1 MKFQVLQQ
9 DLLPVLQA
17 VSRSVGSKS
26 SMPVLDNILLSV
38 EGNNLKIAATNLEIG
53 VIKLLPVEVIEGG
66 ELTVPAKTLFELV
79 SGIKQT
85 KLEFESGES
94 VLHISS
100 GKFKA
105 KINGIPAVEFPIIP
119 IPQDEAVEFD
129 RQVLESC
136 GRILFA
142 SAVDEGRPVLTGIL
156 TQANSG
162 KLDFIATDGFR
173 LGHAQ
178 VSLSDTKISFRSLIP
193 RKTFEEVLRVISEE
207 NPQKVSISVSKDQ
220 NQAVFKFNQ
229 TIISSRLIAGN
240 FPAWEKLFPDS
251 FPTTLISSKDELL
264 KSIKLASVFAR
275 NESNVITFKI
285 SSGRIEILSSA
296 KELGEIQN
304 EIDCELEGE
313 DLTVAFNAKFLFD
326 AINNCPSDQVKLK
339 FAGDV
344 KATLIT
350 PVGIE
355 GVEFIVMPVR
365 LS

>member
-9 DLLPVLQA
+9 DLLPALQA

-26 SMPVLDNILLSV
+26 SLPVLDNILLSI
-38 EGNNLKIAATNLEIG
+38 EGDNLKIAATNLEIG
-53 VIKLLPVEVIEGG
+53 VIKLLPVEVVETG
-66 ELTVPAKTLFELV
+66 ELTVPAKTLLELV
-79 SGIKQT
+79 SGIKQA
-85 KLEFESGES
+85 KLEFESSENI
-94 VLHISS
+94 LHITS

-119 IPQDEAVEFD
+119 IPQDRAVEFSKE
-129 RQVLESC
+129 VLESC

-156 TQANSG
+156 TQASLG

-178 VSLSDTKISFRSLIP
+178 VGLSGMEISFRSLIP
-193 RKTFEEVLRVISEE
+193 RKTFEEVLRIISEE
-207 NPQKVSISVSKDQ
+207 NPEQIGISVSKDQ

-229 TIISSRLIAGN
+229 TVISSRLIAGN

-275 NESNVITFKI
+275 NESNVVTFKI
-285 SSGRIEILSSA
+285 SAGRIEIESSA

-304 EIDCELEGE
+304 EIDCELTGE

-339 FAGDV
+339 FAGNV

-350 PVGIE
+350 PVGTE